1 MAKNEVAK
9 AGTFNLLSVY
19 TGMSEEQKAE
29 YQDELDDL
37 GGSGID
43 YRQIKMPT
51 GKVKTFIVE
60 SEDPEDPDMEKELRG
75 VILFTHL
82 MNARWEGDY
91 SGENRLPVCTSWDA
105 KQGVVMSTGE
115 CVMCDHCKY
124 NQFRERADGTMSKE
138 CKNMR
143 RIYLM
148 LDGKPQLYLLTVPP
162 TSLKDT
168 QKQLRRIMSGGKPYT
183 QIVLSFTLTG
193 AVSKGGQDYAKLS
206 ISYVGDLSQE
216 QVALTK
222 TMRAEIRDQFKDI
235 AITSEDYD
243 ISASAAGRDSAAG
256 NYDAGTSAAERD
268 SAENAPDGASLDG
281 FMNIPDG
288 IEEDLPFN

>member
-1 MAKNEVAK
+1 MAKNEVANVN
-9 AGTFNLLSVY
+9 AFNLLSVY

-37 GGSGID
+37 GGGGID

-60 SEDPEDPDMEKELRG
+60 GDNPDDPDMEKELRG

-105 KQGVVMSTGE
+105 KQGVSMGTGE
-115 CVMCDHCKY
+115 CLSCDRCPY
-124 NQFRERADGTMSKE
+124 NQFKERADGTMGKE

-148 LDGKPQLYLLTVPP
+148 LDGRPNLYLLTVPP

-183 QIVLSFTLTG
+183 QMVLSFTLTG

-206 ISYVGDLSQE
+206 IAYAGDLSQE
-216 QVALTK
+216 QMALTK

-243 ISASAAGRDSAAG
+243 TSGPAAGQAS
-256 NYDAGTSAAERD
+256 SW
-268 SAENAPDGASLDG
+268 NAPDTSPDG
-281 FMNIPDG
+281 FINVPEG
-288 IEEDLPFN
+288 LEGESLPFA